1 MQLRVNFSSGVPIYL
16 QLMEQIKHAVETG
29 AVRTGE
35 QLPTIRKVAEDLAMN
50 PNTVARAYR
59 ELEREGVIEVRH
71 GSGAFVAEV
80 KTGPRTAAIAKAG
93 DALRE
98 AIEAGA
104 TLGLTEPELRRV
116 FEMEL
121 SRVTGDEGKVASGAV
136 NHTADST
143 EPGGRSESNNN

>member
-1 MQLRVNFSSGVPIYL
+1 MQLRVNFSSGVPIYV

-71 GSGAFVAEV
+71 GSGAFVAVVEA
-80 KTGPRTAAIAKAG
+80 GPKSVAIAEASKG
-93 DALRE
+93 FRN

-116 FEMEL
+116 FEQEL
-121 SRVTGDEGKVASGAV
+121 SRITGE
-136 NHTADST
+136 
-143 EPGGRSESNNN
+143 

>member
-1 MQLRVNFSSGVPIYL
+1 
-16 QLMEQIKHAVETG
+16 MEQIKHAVETG

-80 KTGPRTAAIAKAG
+80 GTGPKTAAIAQASVE
-93 DALRE
+93 LRR

-104 TLGLTEPELRRV
+104 MLGLSEPELRRV
-116 FEMEL
+116 FEKEL
-121 SRVTGDEGKVASGAV
+121 SRITGDDGEVVSGSV
-136 NHTADST
+136 NGSAGGS
-143 EPGGRSESNNN
+143 EPGGSGERSSG